1 MTTAL
6 GLLHGLDFLLSAW
19 LIGAIVFHCLIVKAG
34 GPEAE
39 ALIPDWPRK
48 AAFLAALTFFSSFLW
63 MLLTASDMAESWK
76 PADLWI
82 AISQTQFG
90 HIWCLRLVLLLLIF
104 ILARFIRPP
113 RKAIFSGLAVLLPL
127 ASALTGHAGASEIRL
142 ALHLGVDWSHSI
154 AVAVWTGG
162 LWTLRAWL
170 GQRLSLNALGS
181 QTGVRVVRRF
191 SHFAVTSTFV
201 IAITGIVMAYF
212 AGVSLVQPWE
222 KIYGQIALAKLLFF
236 CAALGAAAVNQF
248 FHLRTWNSENDRQTT
263 MRLRREVSIELV
275 LIVIVFGLAGF
286 LTRTSLPID

>member
-1 MTTAL
+1 MSIAL

-48 AAFLAALTFFSSFLW
+48 AALLTALTFFSSFLW
-63 MLLTASDMAESWK
+63 MLFTASDMAESWK

-82 AISQTQFG
+82 AMSQTQFG
-90 HIWCLRLVLLLLIF
+90 HVWCLRLVLLLLMV
-104 ILARFIRPP
+104 ILTRFIWRP
-113 RKAIFSGLAVLLPL
+113 RKMILLGLAALVPL
-127 ASALTGHAGASEIRL
+127 ASALTGHAGGSESKL

-162 LWTLRAWL
+162 LWTLRSWL
-170 GQRLSLNALGS
+170 GQRLTLNSFG
-181 QTGVRVVRRF
+181 TEIGVQVVRRF
-191 SHFAVTSTFV
+191 SHFALISTFV

-222 KIYGQIALAKLLFF
+222 TIYGQVALAKLLVF
-236 CAALGAAAVNQF
+236 CAALGAAAINQF

>member
-6 GLLHGLDFLLSAW
+6 GLFHGLDFLLSAW

-39 ALIPDWPRK
+39 DLIPDWPRK
-48 AAFLAALTFFSSFLW
+48 AAFLTVLTFFSSFLW

-76 PADLWI
+76 PADLWT
-82 AISQTQFG
+82 AMSQTQFG
-90 HIWCLRLVLLLLIF
+90 HVWCLRLALLLLILVSTRF
-104 ILARFIRPP
+104 VRGPGRMIVLSLA
-113 RKAIFSGLAVLLPL
+113 ALLPL
-127 ASALTGHAGASEIRL
+127 ASAITGHAGASESRL
-142 ALHLGVDWSHSI
+142 AVHLGVDWSHSI

-162 LWTLRAWL
+162 LWTLRVWL
-170 GQRLSLNALGS
+170 GRRLSLNTFGTE
-181 QTGVRVVRRF
+181 TGNRVVRRF
-191 SHFAVTSTFV
+191 SHFALTSTFV
-201 IAITGIVMAYF
+201 IAITGVAMAYF
-212 AGVSLVQPWE
+212 AGVSLVRPWE
-222 KIYGQIALAKLLFF
+222 TVYGQIALGKVFFF

-263 MRLRREVSIELV
+263 LRLRREVSIELV